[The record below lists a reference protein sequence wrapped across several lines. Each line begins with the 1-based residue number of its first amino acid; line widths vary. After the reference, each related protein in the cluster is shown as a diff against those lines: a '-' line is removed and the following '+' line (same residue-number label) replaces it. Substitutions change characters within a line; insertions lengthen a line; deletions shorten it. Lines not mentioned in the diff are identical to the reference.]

1 MVIFQCYADV
11 YLMGLFFFYHPQ
23 SHDQQMPR
31 SQVSWL
37 RRKEAFWK
45 DGLNVTTQNTNA

>member
-1 MVIFQCYADV
+1 MVISQCSADV
-11 YLMGLFFFYHPQ
+11 YLMGLFYYPQ
-23 SHDQQMPR
+23 THGQQTPR

-45 DGLNVTTQNTNA
+45 DELKVTMQNTTA